1 MASAATTQNWD
12 ETVDILVVGS
22 GAGAMTAA
30 LAAVT
35 RHANTLVIEK
45 GDQWGGTSATSG
57 GGVWVPNSKAAQDA
71 GAKDSAEEAFQYVRA
86 LAAPNVPDS
95 LIQAYITRSPEML
108 SWLETVS
115 PVRYASIPYTDYH
128 AELPGGKLG
137 YRAHLPLPL
146 DGRLLGDDILTMR
159 PVHPAAN
166 LFGRM
171 NWSLAETY
179 PLMFR
184 YPGWQ
189 KVLATMFWRYFSDV
203 PQRLRSRT
211 DRYLTQGNALAGG
224 LKLALTQNNVPVR
237 LNTRLVDLISEDGK
251 VTGALVDEDGRTKR
265 IRASK
270 GIILGAGG
278 FERNAALRKEH
289 FGSDSTTRSGSQV
302 NNTGDALLAAMKL
315 GGATRNLDQAWWA
328 PVFCVPGEERAR
340 PTFMERAFPGSII
353 VNQAGKRYM
362 NEAASYH
369 IVGHEM
375 ATKNTPEA
383 STDPS
388 YVVFDA
394 TFRAKYP
401 MGPLMPIIPDWAQA
415 PGVRKMLKKA
425 DSIEDLARQIGVP
438 VGALKNTVES
448 FNAGADRGED
458 PEFQRGAAAYDNFYG
473 DPRVQPNPNLAPI
486 RKAPFYA
493 LPIYP
498 GDIGTS
504 GGLVTDE
511 NARVLDANDR
521 PINGLYAIGNTAASS
536 MGGSYPGAGVTIGPA
551 MTFGY
556 AAALHAT
563 GANA

>member
-1 MASAATTQNWD
+1 MSAQNWD
-12 ETVDILVVGS
+12 ETVDVLVVGS

-30 LAAVT
+30 LAAAT
-35 RHANTLVIEK
+35 RHAKTLVIEK
-45 GDQWGGTSATSG
+45 GELWGGTSATSG
-57 GGVWVPNSKAAQDA
+57 GGIWIPNSHLAKQA
-71 GAKDSAEEAFQYVRA
+71 GAEDTPEEAFKYVRA
-86 LAAPNVPDS
+86 LAADNVPDS
-95 LIQAYITRSPEML
+95 LIQSYIERSPQML
-108 SWLETVS
+108 AWLETVS
-115 PVRYASIPYTDYH
+115 PVRYAAIPYTDYH

-146 DGRLLGDDILTMR
+146 DGRLLGDDVLTIR
-159 PVHPAAN
+159 PVHPSAN

-184 YPGWQ
+184 TPGWW
-189 KVLATMFWRYFSDV
+189 KTLLTLFWRYFSDV
-203 PQRLRSRT
+203 EQRLRSST
-211 DRYLTQGNALAGG
+211 DRYLTSGNALVGG
-224 LKLALTQNNVPVR
+224 LKIALNQKGVPVR
-237 LNTRLVDLISEDGK
+237 LKTRLLDLVSEDGR
-251 VTGALVDEDGRTKR
+251 VVGAIVDEDGRTKR
-265 IRASK
+265 IRANK

-278 FERNAALRKEH
+278 FERNAALRKQH
-289 FGSDSTTRSGSQV
+289 FGSEATNRSGSQV

-315 GGATRNLDQAWWA
+315 GAATRNLDNAWWA
-328 PVFCVPGEERAR
+328 PVFCVPGEDRSR

-375 ATKNTPEA
+375 ALKNTPEA
-383 STDPS
+383 PTDPS
-388 YVVFDA
+388 YVIFDA
-394 TFRAKYP
+394 EFRRKYP
-401 MGPLMPIIPDWAQA
+401 MGPLMPLIPDWAQSA
-415 PGVRKMLKKA
+415 GVRQILKKA
-425 DSIEDLARQIGVP
+425 DTIEDLARATKLP
-438 VGALKNTVES
+438 VAALKETVAR
-448 FNAGADRGED
+448 FNVGADRGED

-473 DPRVQPNPNLAPI
+473 DPRQKPNPNLAPI

-493 LPIYP
+493 LPIHP

-511 NARVLDANDR
+511 HARVLDQTNR
-521 PINGLYAIGNTAASS
+521 PIGGLYAIGNTAASS

-556 AAALHAT
+556 AAALDAT